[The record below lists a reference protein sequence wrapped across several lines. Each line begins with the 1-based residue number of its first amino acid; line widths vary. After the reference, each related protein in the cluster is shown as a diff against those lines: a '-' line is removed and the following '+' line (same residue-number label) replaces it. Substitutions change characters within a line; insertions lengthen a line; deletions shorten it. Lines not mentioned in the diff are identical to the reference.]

1 LPKALSRPMKPKLA
15 SAAAAPDSAHASA
28 VRVLTLEADSIR
40 ALADSLDGTFSA
52 AVDRLARASAR
63 EGGGRVIVSGMGKSG
78 HIARKIAATMA
89 STGTPAQFVHPAEAS
104 HGDLGM
110 ITASDAVLCLS
121 NSGETPELNDLVAHA
136 KRFDIPLIAII
147 GREGST
153 LAQAADIALILPK
166 TPEACPLGLAP
177 TTSTTMMLAL
187 GDALA
192 VALLERK
199 GFTAEDFQVLHPGGK
214 LGKALIKVSDIMH
227 VGDEVPL
234 VRLGTGMRDAILTMT
249 AKTFGCVGIVD
260 EHHNLVGII
269 TDGDLRRHIDGNLF
283 GQIVDEVMT
292 RSPKAIRPQALAAE
306 ALGRMRASKVTALF
320 VVADGRPIGIV
331 RIHDMLRAGVV

>member
-1 LPKALSRPMKPKLA
+1 MTSKLA
-15 SAAAAPDSAHASA
+15 RAATPADPALTSAI
-28 VRVLTLEADSIR
+28 RVLTLEADSIR
-40 ALADSLDGTFSA
+40 ALADSLDGAFSA
-52 AVDRLARASAR
+52 AVDRLERVSTHQT
-63 EGGGRVIVSGMGKSG
+63 GGRVIVSGMGKSG
-78 HIARKIAATMA
+78 HVARKIAATLA

-110 ITASDAVLCLS
+110 ITAADAVVCLS

-136 KRFDIPLIAII
+136 KRFEIPLIAIV
-147 GREGST
+147 GREDST

-227 VGDEVPL
+227 TGDEVPL
-234 VRLGTGMRDAILTMT
+234 VPLGTGMREAVLVMT
-249 AKTFGCVGIVD
+249 AKTFGCVGIAD
-260 EHHNLVGII
+260 AAGKLVGII
-269 TDGDLRRHIDGNLF
+269 TDGDLRRHIDGDLF
-283 GQIVDEVMT
+283 AQKVEDVMT
-292 RSPKAIRPQALAAE
+292 HAPKTIRPQALAAE
-306 ALGRMRASKVTALF
+306 ALGRMKANKVTALF
-320 VVADGRPIGIV
+320 VVAEGKVLGIL
-331 RIHDMLRAGVV
+331 RIHDILRAGVV

>member
-1 LPKALSRPMKPKLA
+1 MKPKLA
-15 SAAAAPDSAHASA
+15 PAAAPDTDRASA
-28 VRVLTLEADSIR
+28 IRVLNLEADSIR
-40 ALADSLDGTFSA
+40 ALAESLDGAFSA
-52 AVDRLARASAR
+52 AVDRLARLAAR

-110 ITASDAVLCLS
+110 ITATDAVLCLS

-136 KRFDIPLIAII
+136 KRFDIPLIAIV
-147 GREGST
+147 GREGSS
-153 LAQAADIALILPK
+153 LGQAADIALILPK

-227 VGDEVPL
+227 VGDEVP
-234 VRLGTGMRDAILTMT
+234 VVQLGTGMREAVLTMT

-260 EHHNLVGII
+260 GDGNLAGII
-269 TDGDLRRHIDGNLF
+269 TDGDLRRHIDDDLF
-283 GQIVDEVMT
+283 AHKVDDVMT
-292 RSPKAIRPQALAAE
+292 RAPKAIRPQALAAE
-306 ALGRMRASKVTALF
+306 ALGRMKASKVTALF

>member
-1 LPKALSRPMKPKLA
+1 MNSKLA
-15 SAAAAPDSAHASA
+15 RATDAADAALASA
-28 VRVLTLEADSIR
+28 VRVLTREADSIR
-40 ALADSLDGTFSA
+40 VLAGSLDGAFSA
-52 AVDRLARASAR
+52 AIDRLERVSTRQSA
-63 EGGGRVIVSGMGKSG
+63 GRVIVSGMGKSG

-110 ITASDAVLCLS
+110 ITAADAVLCLS

-136 KRFDIPLIAII
+136 KRFEIPLIAIV
-147 GREGST
+147 GRDGST
-153 LAQAADIALILPK
+153 LAQAADVALILPK

-227 VGDEVPL
+227 TGDEVPL
-234 VRLGTGMRDAILTMT
+234 VALGTGMREAVLTMT
-249 AKTFGCVGIVD
+249 AKTFGCVGIAD
-260 EHHNLVGII
+260 EAGKLVGVI
-269 TDGDLRRHIDGNLF
+269 TDGDLRRHIDGDLF
-283 GQIVDEVMT
+283 AQKVDDVMT
-292 RSPKAIRPQALAAE
+292 RAPKAIRPQALAAE
-306 ALGRMRASKVTALF
+306 ALGRMKASKVTALF
-320 VVADGRPIGIV
+320 VVADGAPLGII
-331 RIHDMLRAGVV
+331 RIHDILRAGVV

>member
-1 LPKALSRPMKPKLA
+1 MKPKLA
-15 SAAAAPDSAHASA
+15 SAAPDAAHASA

-40 ALADSLDGTFSA
+40 DLAASLDGTFSA
-52 AVDRLARASAR
+52 AVDRLAKV
-63 EGGGRVIVSGMGKSG
+63 GGRVIVSGMGKSG
-78 HIARKIAATMA
+78 HVARKIAATMA

-110 ITASDAVLCLS
+110 ITATDALLCLS

-136 KRFDIPLIAII
+136 KRFDIPLIAIV
-147 GREGST
+147 GRAGST

-214 LGKALIKVSDIMH
+214 LGKLLIKVSDIMH

-234 VRLGTGMRDAILTMT
+234 VPLGTGMREAILTMT
-249 AKTFGCVGIVD
+249 AKTFGCVGIAD
-260 EHHNLVGII
+260 GSGNLVGII
-269 TDGDLRRHIDGNLF
+269 TDGDLRRHIDGDLF
-283 GQIVDEVMT
+283 AHTVDDVMT

-306 ALGRMRASKVTALF
+306 ALGRMKASKVTALF